1 MKSNSPKVSKTCLDG
16 NEDDFSNTNTN
27 AISTSQNSKKTPIT
41 NNNKAN
47 IPIQTDHS
55 NLSLIDLVN
64 SLKDKISVYE
74 SEIHSLRDEKVRMQI
89 EINNLMLINNYN
101 KDLNKKFLSSKDEQF
116 KDNQLI
122 ELNKQI
128 ANEQPYGL
136 KKEMNYLN
144 NAISKQKEMIT
155 DPKFVSSLKIDKC
168 PNCEAK
174 NEELRKLTEEK
185 SEICSAIQELKIQ
198 LDEMKKQQNV
208 NNVGKNK
215 KKKNKE
221 KIDRKE
227 TLPNIEQYF
236 ILNNKFQLVDSDRNL
251 WHMKKCLKF
260 QQFKEEKKNEYSTS
274 EEILKAFVDV
284 YEIKSDEEGDDEDK
298 DSERNNKE
306 DK

>member
-1 MKSNSPKVSKTCLDG
+1 
-16 NEDDFSNTNTN
+16 
-27 AISTSQNSKKTPIT
+27 
-41 NNNKAN
+41 
-47 IPIQTDHS
+47 
-55 NLSLIDLVN
+55 
-64 SLKDKISVYE
+64 
-74 SEIHSLRDEKVRMQI
+74 
-89 EINNLMLINNYN
+89 
-101 KDLNKKFLSSKDEQF
+101 
-116 KDNQLI
+116 
-122 ELNKQI
+122 
-128 ANEQPYGL
+128 
-136 KKEMNYLN
+136 
-144 NAISKQKEMIT
+144 
-155 DPKFVSSLKIDKC
+155 
-168 PNCEAK
+168 
-174 NEELRKLTEEK
+174 
-185 SEICSAIQELKIQ
+185 
-198 LDEMKKQQNV
+198 MKKQQNV